1 MKKNGVQ
8 KGTLVNDSPVF
19 RTDMMLDGL
28 SSSARCMLLKLPGIQ
43 AEGTSRSR
51 LIHFMRF

>member
-28 SSSARCMLLKLPGIQ
+28 SSSDRCMLLKLLGIQ
-43 AEGTSRSR
+43 AEGAEQVDSFYEVLT
-51 LIHFMRF
+51 